1 MAGHESERRNDV
13 PPPLNHTSENRKSLR
28 EQMANQVEAYLEAG
42 GQVEVVER
50 GKRSDQPR
58 KPNNRYGSRPI

>member
-1 MAGHESERRNDV
+1 MTSHEPEHTKDV

-28 EQMANQVEAYLEAG
+28 EQMADQVEAYLKAG

-50 GKRSDQPR
+50 GKRSDRPR
-58 KPNNRYGSRPI
+58 KPNSQYGSRPI